1 MPRRRDPIKTRELS
15 VLLRDAQPVLPR
27 DALPDL
33 SRNTQPPW
41 QAMGGEPS
49 VRKLRERERA
59 RVSALE
65 ELARMYREAEK
76 RGSLDQLDIRV
87 RNLIERVKVSNL
99 PEPKGGRPFG
109 HRDSKRLSL
118 AIKTRAAVAAR
129 GKKKV
134 INVLYDT
141 AEQLGVS
148 YDYLHEIHY
157 DIDPEWRQDV
167 KTEVARKDWEAIVP
181 YSPALWFWA
190 VEFDPMRDL

>member
-1 MPRRRDPIKTRELS
+1 MPNPSCREMPSPIYREI
-15 VLLRDAQPVLPR
+15 PNPR
-27 DALPDL
+27 GK
-33 SRNTQPPW
+33 QW
-41 QAMGGEPS
+41 EGEPS

-59 RVSALE
+59 RVSAIE

-87 RNLIERVKVSNL
+87 RNLIERVKASNGGSL

-109 HRDSKRLSL
+109 HRDSKRLSY
-118 AIKTRAAVAAR
+118 AIKAHAAIAAR

-134 INVLYDT
+134 TDVLYDT

-148 YDYLHEIHY
+148 YDYLYEIYY
-157 DIDPEWRQDV
+157 DIDSEWRQDV
-167 KTEVARKDWEAIVP
+167 KTELARKEWEAIVP
-181 YSPALWFWA
+181 YSLALWFWA